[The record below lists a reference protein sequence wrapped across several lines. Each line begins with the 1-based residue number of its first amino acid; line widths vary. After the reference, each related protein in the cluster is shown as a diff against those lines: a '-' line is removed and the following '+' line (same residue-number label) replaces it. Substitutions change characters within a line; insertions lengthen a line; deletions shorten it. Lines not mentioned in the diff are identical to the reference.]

1 MTMQLAIDAKR
12 QGNAVNLSIPG
23 YTCTIAISDRDL
35 KAFLQH
41 HHFDGKTL
49 RLKTKG
55 SYVCDMNSAG
65 LGTPTF
71 GWDVDLTIPVL

>member
-12 QGNAVNLSIPG
+12 QVNAVNLSIPG

-41 HHFDGKTL
+41 YHFDGKTL

-55 SYVCDMNSAG
+55 VLRLRYELRRIGYADIR
-65 LGTPTF
+65 LGC
-71 GWDVDLTIPVL
+71 